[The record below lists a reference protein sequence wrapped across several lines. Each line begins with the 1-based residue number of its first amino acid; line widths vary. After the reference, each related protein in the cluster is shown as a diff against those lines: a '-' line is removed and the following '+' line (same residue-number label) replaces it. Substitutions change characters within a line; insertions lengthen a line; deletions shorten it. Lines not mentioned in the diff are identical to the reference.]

1 MHVKKLFASL
11 MLFAATFVLG
21 SSASAVV
28 LQGSSYSVYLAGEQS
43 DAASLPTTTFD
54 DQPAFFLR
62 NDLLLTLTES
72 DTALG
77 SGISRISLNLS
88 ADGDLFPVFDEN
100 AFLGVGTFGDVLDLE
115 MPVALYDARI
125 TIRDLA
131 GNVLVASN
139 NLADFAVINRP
150 WDGAFPS
157 TATTVRIDEIGGLG
171 AASITFDFY
180 VSEDLNYVPEPGS
193 IVLCGIGLLAAAA
206 ARRKHGAKA

>member
-1 MHVKKLFASL
+1 MKKLFASL

-28 LQGSSYSVYLAGEQS
+28 LPGSSYSIYLQGEQS
-43 DAASLPTTTFD
+43 GEPTLPIAAFD
-54 DQPAFFLR
+54 DQPSFFLR
-62 NDLLLTLTES
+62 NGLLLTLTES

-77 SGISRISLNLS
+77 NGSSRITLNLS
-88 ADGDLFPVFDEN
+88 ADGDLFPAFNEN
-100 AFLGVGTFGDVLDLE
+100 AFLGVGTFGDVLDLD
-115 MPVALYDARI
+115 MPVALYDTRI

-131 GNVLVASN
+131 GNVLVASD
-139 NLADFAVINRP
+139 NLVDFAVINRP

-171 AASITFDFY
+171 ASSITFDFY
-180 VSEDLNYVPEPGS
+180 VNEDLNFVPEPGS

-206 ARRKHGAKA
+206 ARRKRGAKA